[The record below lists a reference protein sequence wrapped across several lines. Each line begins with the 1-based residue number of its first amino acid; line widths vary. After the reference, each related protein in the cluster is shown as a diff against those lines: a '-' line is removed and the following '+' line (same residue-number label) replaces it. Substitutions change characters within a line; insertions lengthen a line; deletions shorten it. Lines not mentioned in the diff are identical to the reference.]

1 MCWLKKEIIGVLG
14 DRGHCSV
21 PDSPDLEYLHSGRFG
36 CKYWLKE
43 EDSKKSTGPG
53 KLLLV
58 GVCDFADLRPKIR
71 QTLAP
76 FFVDL
81 RA

>member
-1 MCWLKKEIIGVLG
+1 MKEGIEEEEEEEVVVWAWVGKVK
-14 DRGHCSV
+14 
-21 PDSPDLEYLHSGRFG
+21 PGRDQIQG
-36 CKYWLKE
+36 CYIQNRLME
-43 EDSKKSTGPG
+43 IGPG

-58 GVCDFADLRPKIR
+58 GVRDFADLRPKIR